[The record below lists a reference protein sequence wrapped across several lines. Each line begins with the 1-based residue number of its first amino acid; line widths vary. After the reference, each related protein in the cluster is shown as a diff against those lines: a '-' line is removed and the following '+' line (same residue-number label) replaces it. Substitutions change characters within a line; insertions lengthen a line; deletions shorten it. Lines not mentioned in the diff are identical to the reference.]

1 MNKAKSYSLT
11 KIELKLPIH
20 IGVKK
25 NRRNTLSKEKIMV
38 LGYGRLNK
46 MSIYEPKALR
56 NASKISSSLPANRLN
71 ESLRNLFGGRY
82 FQGSAH
88 PF

>member
-1 MNKAKSYSLT
+1 MSK
-11 KIELKLPIH
+11 KIVE
-20 IGVKK
+20 
-25 NRRNTLSKEKIMV
+25 TLSQKEKIMV

-71 ESLRNLFGGRY
+71 ESLRNLFGGGY